1 MSGCINCVWEL
12 FDEDLKD
19 WDAKRKQAAER
30 LVSRGGRWPENFH
43 PPLKHLKREITQCHW
58 PINWIKKSEKR

>member
-30 LVSRGGRWPENFH
+30 LVFSRR
-43 PPLKHLKREITQCHW
+43 PLARELSSSIKTFEKRELPSVIG
-58 PINWIKKSEKR
+58 R